1 MSGISR
7 TEAVRSLFTAYKTK
21 DRPLI
26 EDLLSDDFT
35 FTSPYD
41 DAIDKAAY
49 FERCWPTS
57 DLFRSHELVRIMEEG
72 DDVFVLYDCVMRDG
86 AVQKYGVFHLR
97 GRKTAPCRSFLR
109 GFMAGW
115 QIRTQDIGVTEK
127 RDEYRG
133 IVA

>member
-57 DLFRSHELVRIMEEG
+57 GLFRSHELVWIMEEG

-86 AVQKYGVFHLR
+86 ARFRNTEFFTFEGEKLRRVEVFFGASWR
-97 GRKTAPCRSFLR
+97 DGKFVRKTS
-109 GFMAGW
+109 
-115 QIRTQDIGVTEK
+115 E
-127 RDEYRG
+127 
-133 IVA
+133 

>member
-26 EDLLSDDFT
+26 ENLLSDDFT

-86 AVQKYGVFHLR
+86 ARFRNTEFFTFEGEKLRRVEVFFGASWR
-97 GRKTAPCRSFLR
+97 DGKFVRKTS
-109 GFMAGW
+109 
-115 QIRTQDIGVTEK
+115 E
-127 RDEYRG
+127 
-133 IVA
+133 